1 MDHKISLVLCKT
13 IHF

>member
-1 MDHKISLVLCKT
+1 MVQCKT